1 MVHIKGGIMYDKL
14 FEKGHIGKLELKN
27 RLVMPA
33 MGVNYSTA
41 TGEASLQDI
50 EYFKARAKGGIG
62 LIITGITNV
71 DGKAG
76 RACGNQLSAA
86 SDGSIRSLRE
96 LADAVHT
103 YDTKIFGQ
111 IHHAGIQTS
120 SRITGYQPEG
130 PSAIASDVVGEK
142 ARELSIEDIKILE
155 KQFVGAAVRL
165 KNAEFDG
172 VEIHAAHGYLIS
184 SFLSPYTNKRED
196 EYGGSLENR
205 MRILLN
211 IIYGIKQYC
220 GKDFTISVRLNSTD
234 HIEGGLEFEEAL
246 EIAKILEKSGVDC
259 INLSGGTYESGYT
272 IIEPSSMPQAWKK
285 DYAKTL
291 KQTVDIPVIAVNNI
305 KYPKVAE
312 GLLEEG
318 VSDFVGLARASLA
331 DPQWGNKAKAG
342 KDTYIRTCVGCMNCF
357 GQLMK
362 YDRPVTCT
370 VNPELGK
377 EYLYTDLNKLIAK
390 TGQGKKLV
398 VIGAGP
404 TGSEAAIVLAKRGY
418 DVTIFD
424 KNDSPGGAIRLGAKP
439 AFKSYFYDYITMLEN
454 TMKDLGV
461 DLRFNEEATVDKVKE
476 INPYGVI
483 VAVGGQPQSLSI
495 EGLDDQKLLSYE
507 DILGEKIDLTGK
519 NILVVGGGETGL
531 ETGEFLADKNNKVTV
546 IEMLDEVGKE
556 LEVSTKAMMLKRF
569 SEKQIPVLT
578 KTTIKKVDGSKA
590 KVENLETNE
599 AKDLDFDYVVAAIG
613 VKNNPDYNNQFLDA
627 FENSILIGDARK
639 PRNIVLGTREAYDKA
654 FVF

>member
-1 MVHIKGGIMYDKL
+1 
-14 FEKGHIGKLELKN
+14 
-27 RLVMPA
+27 
-33 MGVNYSTA
+33 
-41 TGEASLQDI
+41 
-50 EYFKARAKGGIG
+50 
-62 LIITGITNV
+62 
-71 DGKAG
+71 
-76 RACGNQLSAA
+76 
-86 SDGSIRSLRE
+86 
-96 LADAVHT
+96 
-103 YDTKIFGQ
+103 
-111 IHHAGIQTS
+111 
-120 SRITGYQPEG
+120 
-130 PSAIASDVVGEK
+130 
-142 ARELSIEDIKILE
+142 
-155 KQFVGAAVRL
+155 
-165 KNAEFDG
+165 
-172 VEIHAAHGYLIS
+172 
-184 SFLSPYTNKRED
+184 
-196 EYGGSLENR
+196 
-205 MRILLN
+205 
-211 IIYGIKQYC
+211 
-220 GKDFTISVRLNSTD
+220 
-234 HIEGGLEFEEAL
+234 
-246 EIAKILEKSGVDC
+246 
-259 INLSGGTYESGYT
+259 
-272 IIEPSSMPQAWKK
+272 MPQAWKK

-312 GLLEEG
+312 GFLEEG

-519 NILVVGGGETGL
+519 DILVVGGGETGL

-599 AKDLDFDYVVAAIG
+599 AKDLNFDYVVAAIG